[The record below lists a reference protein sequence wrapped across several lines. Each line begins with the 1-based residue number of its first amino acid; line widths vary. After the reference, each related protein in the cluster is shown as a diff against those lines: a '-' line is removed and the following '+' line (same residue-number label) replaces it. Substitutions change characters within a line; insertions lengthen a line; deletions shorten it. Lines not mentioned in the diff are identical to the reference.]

1 MKRTWLNPV
10 WRSEIRTDV
19 IRLATWAALA
29 LLLGASLNASRPGGL
44 PLHPGPGQRAGVPT
58 WVWQRLHFAD
68 VSAAHAE
75 TTRGGAI
82 LVDVR
87 DTRDY
92 LQAHARGALS
102 LPYRDYGR
110 ALPEFLARA
119 RPDSRLYLYCYG
131 SECGLSMRVANRL
144 IQSGFTDVTTVGGGF
159 AAWQQAHLPIKKGR

>member
-1 MKRTWLNPV
+1 MKKTWLNLV
-10 WRSEIRTDV
+10 RRTGIHTDV
-19 IRLATWAALA
+19 IRLAAWAALA

-58 WVWQRLHFAD
+58 WVWQRLHFAE
-68 VSAAHAE
+68 VKAAHAE
-75 TTRGGAI
+75 ATCGGAI

-92 LQAHARGALS
+92 LQVHARGALS
-102 LPYRDYGR
+102 LPYRGYGK
-110 ALPEFLARA
+110 ALPEFLTKA

-144 IQSGFTDVTTVGGGF
+144 IQSGFTDVTTVSGGF
-159 AAWQQAHLPIKKGR
+159 AAWQQAHLPIERGQ